1 MQVPWV
7 ASCNALSVA
16 PVTPAPLGRQTM
28 VALKTLVGSSRA
40 TPFLPP
46 VVAVAGGGGRRLAGA
61 AQTTP
66 PFPSVA
72 AKAQPG
78 HGELSSE
85 TGIV

>member
-7 ASCNALSVA
+7 ASRNTLSMA
-16 PVTPAPLGRQTM
+16 PVTPAQLGQWTM
-28 VALKTLVGSSRA
+28 VARKTLVGSSRA

-46 VVAVAGGGGRRLAGA
+46 VVATAGGGGRWLAGA

-72 AKAQPG
+72 AEAQPR

-85 TGIV
+85 MGIV